1 MTTEAGVAWV
11 QIAADDAKA
20 YVQARSIKE
29 QGKRAATAPK
39 DKKVGSLRARAATY
53 HSENASITID
63 LGSKPPGYDEWR
75 AALEIH
81 AASVTGFIGQPKGGK
96 QLLRERGLW
105 HRGMSW
111 TGKKDTYGVPETV
124 DIDGVARSTCAK
136 DVLAACWDYQNETSE
151 LEQMVTDLGH
161 RAMFTPK
168 GHCELAGEGIEYDWG
183 VASRWKR
190 KNGRDEDQ
198 HLQEDTLRSLSPK
211 VLPVLRVR
219 MFERTAWRYKQAYRR
234 VTRGEATAGEFAE
247 VERLQKEIRRH
258 RDAEVELAA
267 LEGRRENPLAALD
280 APPGTAP
287 VRAAT
292 AAGP

>member
-1 MTTEAGVAWV
+1 MAGGAV
-11 QIAADDAKA
+11 
-20 YVQARSIKE
+20 Y
-29 QGKRAATAPK
+29 
-39 DKKVGSLRARAATY
+39 
-53 HSENASITID
+53 
-63 LGSKPPGYDEWR
+63 
-75 AALEIH
+75 
-81 AASVTGFIGQPKGGK
+81 AASVTGFLGQPKGGK

-105 HRGMSW
+105 HEGMSW